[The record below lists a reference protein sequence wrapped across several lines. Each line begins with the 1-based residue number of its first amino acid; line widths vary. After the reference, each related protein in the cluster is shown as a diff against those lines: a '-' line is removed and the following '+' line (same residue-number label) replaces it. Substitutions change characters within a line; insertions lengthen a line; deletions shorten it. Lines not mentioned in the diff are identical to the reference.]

1 MLDAMTSDPGLDLS
15 ALRALRARRA
25 GVADTQRVSGLL
37 KRIESHLDE
46 QAGYLAFSGGKDS
59 LVVLDLVR
67 QVDPAVPVVWFNSG
81 LDFPE
86 VPDYI
91 AHLADQ
97 WQLNLTT
104 IAAQPTALQ
113 IILDSGIWN
122 HDAPQGATL
131 DLGEALIDEPA
142 RKAHHQEGPGEL
154 WGVRAAESRA
164 RKMMYAR
171 AVTREIA
178 HSCQGCCPGGER
190 TRAHYAAHG
199 GLVRRQDGTVA
210 YGPIW
215 DWSTE
220 QVWDYIAARDLP
232 VNPVYE
238 RLRSLGAPPEALRVS
253 TLLSDTGLQHGRITW
268 LRRGWPDLFE
278 ELAAQLPR
286 LREFV

>member
-1 MLDAMTSDPGLDLS
+1 MLGLMTSDPGLDLT
-15 ALRALRARRA
+15 ALRALRARRSGA
-25 GVADTQRVSGLL
+25 ADPGRVATLL
-37 KRIESHLDE
+37 ERIESHLNE
-46 QAGYLAFSGGKDS
+46 HAGYVAFSGGKDS

-67 QVDPAVPVVWFNSG
+67 QVDPAAPVVWFDSG

-86 VPDYI
+86 VPLYI
-91 AHLADQ
+91 EQLAHQ
-97 WQLNLTT
+97 WQLNLSIIT
-104 IAAQPTALQ
+104 AEPTALQ
-113 IILDSGIWN
+113 IIVDSGIWD
-122 HDAPQGATL
+122 HDARQGEAL
-131 DLGEALIDEPA
+131 DLGEALIDRPA
-142 RKAHHQEGPGEL
+142 RAAHLQEGPGEL
-154 WGVRAAESRA
+154 WGVRSAESRA

-178 HSCQGCCPGGER
+178 SSCHGCCPSGER
-190 TRAHYAAHG
+190 ARAHYEAHG

-210 YGPIW
+210 FGPIW

-232 VNPVYE
+232 VNPVYD
-238 RLRSLGAPPEALRVS
+238 RLKSFGAPPEALRVS

-278 ELAAQLPR
+278 ELAGQLPR